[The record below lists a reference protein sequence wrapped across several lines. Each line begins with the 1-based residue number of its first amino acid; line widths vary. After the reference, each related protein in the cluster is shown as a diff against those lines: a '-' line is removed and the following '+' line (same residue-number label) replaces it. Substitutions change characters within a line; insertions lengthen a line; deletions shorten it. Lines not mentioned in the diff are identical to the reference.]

1 MRRMIRE
8 IFGRPSSGLNM
19 LTIVRDNG
27 SVKAIDS
34 NLMQQSISFLYLS
47 TSLSNFSSSRLRLPE
62 KFQ

>member
-8 IFGRPSSGLNM
+8 IFGRPSSNLNM

-34 NLMQQSISFLYLS
+34 NLLQQIISFLYLS